1 MEALIYTHKH
11 DPSNEEHAKRT
22 DEHRCS
28 KIVEDVDPDEERRN
42 RVSGQLARIRALKQD
57 VVLLQVD
64 LNRNRDSLSS
74 GRQAAKEAEI
84 AILKETVAALVRP
97 GKRVGE
103 SLPPKEQIEKRV
115 AGYYD
120 EIQEKLGIS
129 HNLLARE
136 VPELLRFHEMGDC
149 SLEAVAT
156 FNCNNNPAANMRQ
169 YVGAQVLVHFSKIL
183 TAEGHQPMPSSL
195 CLLIPPNAYSSLQI
209 FASSLPARAH
219 L

>member
-1 MEALIYTHKH
+1 MEALLYAHKH
-11 DPSNEEHAKRT
+11 EASNEEHARRP
-22 DEHRCS
+22 DELSCS

-42 RVSGQLARIRALKQD
+42 RVSAQLAKIRALKQD

-84 AILKETVAALVRP
+84 AILKETGAALVRTRAHARQQSQ
-97 GKRVGE
+97 RV
-103 SLPPKEQIEKRV
+103 SLPPNEQIEKRV
-115 AGYYD
+115 TGYYD
-120 EIQEKLGIS
+120 DIQEKLGIS
-129 HNLLARE
+129 QNLLARE

-169 YVGAQVLVHFSKIL
+169 YVGALNFSKIL

-195 CLLIPPNAYSSLQI
+195 CLLIPPNAC
-209 FASSLPARAH
+209 
-219 L
+219 

>member
-1 MEALIYTHKH
+1 MEALIYVHKH
-11 DPSNEEHAKRT
+11 EASNEEHAKRT

-28 KIVEDVDPDEERRN
+28 KIVKDVDPDEERRN
-42 RVSGQLARIRALKQD
+42 RVSGQLAKIRALKQD

-84 AILKETVAALVRP
+84 AILKQTVAALVRERDISGDTRACVP
-97 GKRVGE
+97 GKRVGG
-103 SLPPKEQIEKRV
+103 SLPSKEQIEKRV

-120 EIQEKLGIS
+120 DIQEKLGIS
-129 HNLLARE
+129 QNLLARE
-136 VPELLRFHEMGDC
+136 VPELLRFHEKGDC

-156 FNCNNNPAANMRQ
+156 FSCNNNPAANMRQ

-183 TAEGHQPMPSSL
+183 SAEGHQPMPSSL
-195 CLLIPPNAYSSLQI
+195 CLLIPPNAC
-209 FASSLPARAH
+209 
-219 L
+219 